1 MLQANPTGNFSKQ
14 TQTKSLLERWQFIV
28 YQSNWVVFFTSK
40 QLNKGVETQDKEGIQ
55 LFLWIG
61 FLVPCETHGMN
72 IHYSIQ
78 SRDMSCYAWFVWF
91 MVKIWCKI
99 IFVHMAGTQR
109 GIIYCI
115 WSPVPL
121 HDLDLLSQCITH
133 KPDTRI
139 FSNLERKDCHGKTG
153 QNAIHRHEY
162 SHESYKQWNNTW
174 ILYTWTSQ
182 NVGKESYEKFSV
194 MCGNAIE
201 LIWLLS
207 CRLRVWQISTTVD
220 CFSKRFCFIVGI
232 EL

>member
-14 TQTKSLLERWQFIV
+14 TETKVLERWQFIV

-99 IFVHMAGTQR
+99 IFVHMAGTQI

-121 HDLDLLSQCITH
+121 HDLDLLSQCITR

-139 FSNLERKDCHGKTG
+139 FSNLERKDWSEC
-153 QNAIHRHEY
+153 
-162 SHESYKQWNNTW
+162 NT
-174 ILYTWTSQ
+174 
-182 NVGKESYEKFSV
+182 
-194 MCGNAIE
+194 
-201 LIWLLS
+201 
-207 CRLRVWQISTTVD
+207 
-220 CFSKRFCFIVGI
+220 
-232 EL
+232 